1 MAPLPPREERGAF
14 DPPSAPQPLE
24 SVGTKGVPTH
34 QPAASGAGRTKGFCI
49 SVFAANRFSVYAEDR
64 VSVNT
69 ERRVSVIIA
78 VVNQKG
84 GAGKTTIALNLSAAL
99 AEEGKRVLLIDADPQ
114 QTAQD
119 WAAIRQTPLPFQVL
133 GLAKPV
139 LHRDLPQL
147 TADYDHIVIDGAPRN
162 YEVARSAI
170 AAADVVLIPVQ
181 PSGADFWASR
191 ETVNLVKEMHSFK
204 ETQKSVF
211 VVSRKIGR
219 TMLGRDIAEALAD
232 FGVPILTAG
241 TTQRVIYAETLT
253 AGTTVIEQQP
263 KGAAAAEI
271 RSILAELREAATPA

>member
-1 MAPLPPREERGAF
+1 M
-14 DPPSAPQPLE
+14 
-24 SVGTKGVPTH
+24 
-34 QPAASGAGRTKGFCI
+34 
-49 SVFAANRFSVYAEDR
+49 
-64 VSVNT
+64 
-69 ERRVSVIIA
+69 IIA

-99 AEEGKRVLLIDADPQ
+99 AAEGKRVLLIDADPQ

-119 WAAIRQTPLPFQVL
+119 WAAIRQTPTPFQVL

-191 ETVNLVKEMHSFK
+191 ETVTLVKEMHSFK
-204 ETQKSVF
+204 EPRKTGVF
-211 VVSRKIGR
+211 DFHGIS
-219 TMLGRDIAEALAD
+219 AHCAL
-232 FGVPILTAG
+232 
-241 TTQRVIYAETLT
+241 
-253 AGTTVIEQQP
+253 
-263 KGAAAAEI
+263 
-271 RSILAELREAATPA
+271 S